1 MTQQIIVFIVIATTL
16 GFFIDGRIRYEFVSL
31 LGLIF
36 LSITGII
43 SAEEVFAGFGHPAV
57 ITVASV
63 LIISNALLKSG
74 IVENLV
80 AFINKGERS
89 IRFKIM
95 GLMIVTAALS
105 AFMNNVGA
113 LALIMPIAIR
123 VAKESKTSSS
133 VFLMPVSFA
142 SLFGG
147 MLTEIGTPP
156 NLIVSAYRVQAGG
169 QPFAFFDF
177 APVGIVLV
185 FLGILFTVAFGHRL
199 IPKRK
204 SEKDE
209 SLFNIEDYL
218 SEVVV
223 TENSKVVG
231 KTLKDLFITYKLELN
246 VLSIVR
252 NHHRILAPR
261 ANEPLLVGDI
271 LIIKSV
277 TSELTDLIN
286 KTGLSLKGAKLYSLD
301 SEFLLKSDNVE
312 LAEVVLRDD
321 SFLIGR
327 TAFETRL
334 RNRYNVNLVAVSR
347 KGTPSFERLKSF
359 RFKSGD
365 ILLIQVPTNITQD
378 IYSKLRCLP
387 LAERGI
393 GIDVVKDKRKEKLP
407 LMIFIISILLTTL
420 RILPVQIAF
429 SLAAISLV
437 ILKIITPREF
447 YDAIEWPSI
456 IMLGS
461 LLPLGNAL
469 QSSGGSETIASIL
482 AKISTSLSPSIMVGV
497 LMVITM
503 ILTNLISNTASAALM
518 APIAFSLAR
527 FMGVSPDPLLMCI
540 SIASSSAFMTPIGH
554 QSNML
559 VMGPGGYRFT
569 DYWHLGLPLSIL
581 VLTIGTPLILYIWP
595 L

>member
-123 VAKESKTSSS
+123 VAKESKISSS

-204 SEKDE
+204 SEKNE

-218 SEVVV
+218 SEVIV
-223 TENSKVVG
+223 TENS
-231 KTLKDLFITYKLELN
+231 
-246 VLSIVR
+246 SCR
-252 NHHRILAPR
+252 
-261 ANEPLLVGDI
+261 
-271 LIIKSV
+271 
-277 TSELTDLIN
+277 
-286 KTGLSLKGAKLYSLD
+286 
-301 SEFLLKSDNVE
+301 
-312 LAEVVLRDD
+312 
-321 SFLIGR
+321 
-327 TAFETRL
+327 
-334 RNRYNVNLVAVSR
+334 
-347 KGTPSFERLKSF
+347 
-359 RFKSGD
+359 
-365 ILLIQVPTNITQD
+365 
-378 IYSKLRCLP
+378 
-387 LAERGI
+387 
-393 GIDVVKDKRKEKLP
+393 
-407 LMIFIISILLTTL
+407 
-420 RILPVQIAF
+420 
-429 SLAAISLV
+429 
-437 ILKIITPREF
+437 
-447 YDAIEWPSI
+447 
-456 IMLGS
+456 
-461 LLPLGNAL
+461 
-469 QSSGGSETIASIL
+469 
-482 AKISTSLSPSIMVGV
+482 
-497 LMVITM
+497 
-503 ILTNLISNTASAALM
+503 
-518 APIAFSLAR
+518 
-527 FMGVSPDPLLMCI
+527 
-540 SIASSSAFMTPIGH
+540 
-554 QSNML
+554 
-559 VMGPGGYRFT
+559 
-569 DYWHLGLPLSIL
+569 
-581 VLTIGTPLILYIWP
+581 
-595 L
+595 

>member
-63 LIISNALLKSG
+63 LIISSALLKSG

-80 AFINKGERS
+80 GLINKGEKS

-95 GLMIVTAALS
+95 GLMVVTAVLS

-113 LALIMPIAIR
+113 LALIMPISIR

-133 VFLMPVSFA
+133 AFLMPVAFA

-147 MLTEIGTPP
+147 MMTEIGTPP
-156 NLIVSAYRVQAGG
+156 NLIVSSYRIQAGG
-169 QPFAFFDF
+169 HPFAFFDF
-177 APVGIVLV
+177 APVGVVLV
-185 FLGILFTVAFGHRL
+185 FLGILFTVAFGHHL

-204 SEKDE
+204 TENNE
-209 SLFNIEDYL
+209 GLFNIEDYL

-223 TENSKVVG
+223 TEDSKVVG
-231 KTLKDLFITYKLELN
+231 KTLRDFFITYKLEVN

-252 NHHRILAPR
+252 NHHRIISPN
-261 ANEPLLVGDI
+261 ANEQLLVGDI

-393 GIDVVKDKRKEKLP
+393 EIDVVKDKRKEKLP
-407 LMIFIISILLTTL
+407 LIIFIISIILTTL

-518 APIAFSLAR
+518 APIAFSLAK

-559 VMGPGGYRFT
+559 VMGPGGYGFT
-569 DYWHLGLPLSIL
+569 DYWHLGLPLSVL
-581 VLTIGTPLILYIWP
+581 VLAIGTPLILYVWP

>member
-36 LSITGII
+36 LSITGVI

-63 LIISNALLKSG
+63 LIISSALLKSG

-80 AFINKGERS
+80 SLINKGERS
-89 IRFKIM
+89 ITFKIM
-95 GLMIVTAALS
+95 GLMVITAVLS

-113 LALIMPIAIR
+113 LALIMPISIR
-123 VAKESKTSSS
+123 VARESKISSS
-133 VFLMPVSFA
+133 TFLMPVAFA

-147 MLTEIGTPP
+147 MMTEIGTPP
-156 NLIVSAYRVQAGG
+156 NLIVSSYRIQAGG

-185 FLGILFTVAFGHRL
+185 FIGILFTVAFGHRL

-204 SEKDE
+204 TEKNE

-223 TENSKVVG
+223 TEDSKVVG
-231 KTLKDLFITYKLELN
+231 KSLKDFFITYKLELN

-252 NHHRILAPR
+252 NHRRIISPN
-261 ANEPLLVGDI
+261 ANEQLLVGDI

-277 TSELTDLIN
+277 TSELTDLVN

-301 SEFLLKSDNVE
+301 SDFLLKSDNVE

-393 GIDVVKDKRKEKLP
+393 GIDVVTDKKKQRLP
-407 LMIFIISILLTTL
+407 LIIFIISIILTTL

-447 YDAIEWPSI
+447 YEAIEWPSI

-469 QSSGGSETIASIL
+469 QSSGGSETIAGVLS
-482 AKISTSLSPSIMVGV
+482 KISTGLSPSIMVGV

-518 APIAFSLAR
+518 APIAFSLAQ
-527 FMGVSPDPLLMCI
+527 FMGVSTDPLLMCI
-540 SIASSSAFMTPIGH
+540 SVASSSAFMTPIGH

-581 VLTIGTPLILYIWP
+581 VLVIGTPLILYVWP